1 VRPPTVDEKKIKE
14 QRDSCF
20 PSLTQDRPVRCL
32 VIDELGF
39 PMPTGIISIGSHVP
53 DHVVGND
60 KIAEWA
66 GVSEEW
72 IHERTGIRERRYA
85 RTGTATSDL
94 AVHAVRQIFAE
105 CDGAAELTDALILA
119 TCTPDVPQPATA
131 AIVQGKLGLR
141 AVPAFDVNAVCSGF
155 LYGMAVADGLRSALP
170 EAEHILV
177 VGADMFSTI
186 MDRTDRSTVS
196 LFGDAAGAVLLGPVP
211 EGYGLLA
218 MRMISD
224 GALHHLVGVP
234 AGGTALPLDRAAL
247 RSGQHFLKMDGRAIR
262 QYVHSTLPKVVN
274 QVLDDAGLGLGS
286 VDRFIF
292 HQANTRLLESF
303 ADIAGIDRKRMP
315 LTAPHL
321 GNTAGASIPVTLC
334 AADRDRP
341 LERGENLLLASIG
354 GGMSAAAALVRWY

>member
-1 VRPPTVDEKKIKE
+1 MRAARPSTNWI
-14 QRDSCF
+14 S
-20 PSLTQDRPVRCL
+20 
-32 VIDELGF
+32 
-39 PMPTGIISIGSHVP
+39 PMPTGIISIGSHIP

-60 KIAEWA
+60 QIAEWA

-72 IHERTGIRERRYA
+72 IHERTGILERRYA
-85 RTGTATSDL
+85 STGTATSDL
-94 AVHAVRQIFAE
+94 AVHAVRQIFSE
-105 CDGAAELTDALILA
+105 CDGAAELIDALILA

-131 AIVQGKLGLR
+131 AIVQHKLGLR
-141 AVPAFDVNAVCSGF
+141 VMPAFDVNAVCSGF
-155 LYGMAVADGLRSALP
+155 LYGMAVADGLRSASP
-170 EAEHILV
+170 DTEHVLV

-196 LFGDAAGAVLLGPVP
+196 LFGDGAGAVLLGPVP

-218 MRMISD
+218 MRTISD

-247 RSGQHFLKMDGRAIR
+247 QSGQNFLKMDGRAIR
-262 QYVHSTLPKVVN
+262 QYVHTTLPKIVD
-274 QVLDDAGLGLGS
+274 QVLDDAGLDLGGI
-286 VDRFIF
+286 DRFIF
-292 HQANTRLLESF
+292 HQANPRLLESF
-303 ADIAGIDRKRMP
+303 ADMTGIDRKRMP

-354 GGMSAAAALVRWY
+354 GGMNAAAALVRWY

>member
-1 VRPPTVDEKKIKE
+1 
-14 QRDSCF
+14 
-20 PSLTQDRPVRCL
+20 
-32 VIDELGF
+32 
-39 PMPTGIISIGSHVP
+39 MPTGIISIGSHVP

-60 KIAEWA
+60 KIAEWT

-72 IHERTGIRERRYA
+72 IHERTGILERRYA

-94 AVHAVRQIFAE
+94 AVHAVRQVFSE
-105 CDGAAELTDALILA
+105 REGAAELTDALILA

-141 AVPAFDVNAVCSGF
+141 VMPAFDVNAVCSGF
-155 LYGMAVADGLRSALP
+155 LYGMALADGLRSASSDTD
-170 EAEHILV
+170 HVLV

-196 LFGDAAGAVLLGPVP
+196 LFGDGAGAVLLGPVP

-234 AGGTALPLDRAAL
+234 AGGTALPLDGAAL
-247 RSGQHFLKMDGRAIR
+247 QSGQHFLKMDGRAIR
-262 QYVHSTLPKVVN
+262 QYVQTTLPKVVG
-274 QVLDDAGLGLGS
+274 QVLDDAGLSLGGI
-286 VDRFIF
+286 DRFIF
-292 HQANTRLLESF
+292 HQANARLLESF
-303 ADIAGIDRKRMP
+303 ADMTGIDRKRMP
-315 LTAPHL
+315 LTAPRL

-354 GGMSAAAALVRWY
+354 GGMNAAAALVRWY